1 MHRVLIEKYCQG
13 SEIPPFDLNSG
24 LGHWMGA
31 TIRQTKLGEIMLNVA
46 FHPQDLNK
54 LQIKSVKE
62 KLRAYFTLGPGQT
75 CNLNSLFFT
84 TRRQWESGETENVYG
99 MPTIT
104 EEVCGKRFQ
113 ISARSFFI
121 VNTSAAELMYNA
133 ISEMVHLN
141 LR

>member
-1 MHRVLIEKYCQG
+1 
-13 SEIPPFDLNSG
+13 
-24 LGHWMGA
+24 MGA

-54 LQIKSVKE
+54 LQMKSVKE
-62 KLRAYFTLGPGQT
+62 KLRAYFTTGPGQV

-84 TRRQWESGETENVYG
+84 IRRQWESGDTENIYG

-113 ISARSFFI
+113 ISSRTFFT
-121 VNTSAAELMYNA
+121 VNTSAAEVMYNT

-141 LR
+141 LRYIL